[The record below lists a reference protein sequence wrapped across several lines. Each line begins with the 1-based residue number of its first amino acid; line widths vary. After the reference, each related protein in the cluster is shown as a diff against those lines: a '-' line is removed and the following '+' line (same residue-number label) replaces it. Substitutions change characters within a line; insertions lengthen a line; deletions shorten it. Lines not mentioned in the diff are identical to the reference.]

1 VRLAVW
7 RLLGLLL
14 TAAVLT
20 IGTELLRGRI
30 VNTNSAWISQR
41 LTEAG
46 IDVVYQATVGDD
58 LTDILAALQ
67 QAVRGASLVIM
78 TGGLGPTK
86 DDLARESL
94 SEFTGRP
101 LEVDPAA
108 VEHLQAFFARRG
120 FSFTGNNVKQ
130 ASRPE
135 GAELVEN
142 VCGTAPGVYL
152 EHDGVAYIA
161 VPGPPSEMREM
172 LERSVLP
179 RLIDRLGE
187 SARYRQIRHL
197 HLCDIGESAAAQA
210 LADLMDLDA
219 NPRVA
224 SYASPGE
231 VVLELTARGASEA
244 EALVMLDRT
253 EAAIRERL
261 GAAVYGIGEENME
274 AALGRAL
281 REAGATIATA
291 ESCTGGLI
299 ASRITDLPGA
309 SDYFLEGLVTY
320 SNEAKMALL
329 GVPEALLA
337 EHGAVSEEVARAMA
351 EGCRQKAGSDY
362 AIAVTGI
369 AGPTGGTAEKPVG
382 LVYIAVADRA
392 GAEVV
397 RQTWP
402 GTRSQFKARVSQTA
416 LNMARKRVL
425 GIPS

>member
-1 VRLAVW
+1 V
-7 RLLGLLL
+7 

-46 IDVVYQATVGDD
+46 IDVAYQATVGDD
-58 LTDILAALQ
+58 LTDILDTLTRAAR
-67 QAVRGASLVIM
+67 AASLVIM

-101 LEVDPAA
+101 LELDPAA

-120 FSFTGNNVKQ
+120 FSFTGNNTKQ
-130 ASRPE
+130 ASRPQ
-135 GAELVEN
+135 GSELLEN
-142 VCGTAPGVYL
+142 VCGTAPGVFL
-152 EHDGVAYIA
+152 EHEGVTYIA
-161 VPGPPSEMREM
+161 VPGPPTEMREM
-172 LERSVLP
+172 MERSVLP
-179 RLIDRLGE
+179 RLAERLGE
-187 SARYRQIRHL
+187 TARHRQIRHL

-219 NPRVA
+219 NPSVA

-231 VVLELTARGASEA
+231 VVLELTARAASEA
-244 EALVMLDRT
+244 EAQAMLDES

-261 GAAVYGIGEENME
+261 GAAVYGTGDENME
-274 AALGRAL
+274 AALGRVL

-299 ASRITDLPGA
+299 ASRVTDVPGA

-320 SNEAKMALL
+320 SNQAKTALL
-329 GVPEALLA
+329 GVPEALIA
-337 EHGAVSEEVARAMA
+337 AHGAVSEEVARAMA
-351 EGCRQKAGSDY
+351 EGCRERAGTDY

-369 AGPTGGTAEKPVG
+369 AGPAGGTPEKPVG

-392 GAEVV
+392 GVEVV

-402 GTRSQFKARVSQTA
+402 GTRSQFKTRVSQTA

-425 GIPS
+425 GLSS

>member
-1 VRLAVW
+1 MR
-7 RLLGLLL
+7 RLLGPLL

-41 LTEAG
+41 LTETG
-46 IDVVYQATVGDD
+46 LDVVYQATVGDD
-58 LTDILAALQ
+58 PADILAALQ
-67 QAVRGASLVIM
+67 QAIRRASLVVM

-86 DDLARESL
+86 DDLARECL

-101 LEVDPAA
+101 LETDPDA

-130 ASRPE
+130 ACRPQ
-135 GAELVEN
+135 GAELLDN

-152 EHDGVAYIA
+152 EHDGVSYIA

-172 LERSVLP
+172 MERSVLP
-179 RLIDRLGE
+179 RLAERLGE

-219 NPRVA
+219 NPSVA

-231 VVLELTARGASEA
+231 VVLELTARADSEA

-253 EAAIRERL
+253 EAVIRERL
-261 GAAVYGIGEENME
+261 KAAVYGIGEGNME

-299 ASRITDLPGA
+299 ASRITDVPGA

-320 SNEAKMALL
+320 SNRAKTTLL
-329 GVPEALLA
+329 GVPESLIA
-337 EHGAVSEEVARAMA
+337 EHGAVSEQVARAMA
-351 EGCRQKAGSDY
+351 EGCRERAASDY

-382 LVYIAVADRA
+382 LVYIAVADMA
-392 GAEVV
+392 GVEVV
-397 RQTWP
+397 CQTWP
-402 GTRSQFKARVSQTA
+402 GTRSQFKTRVSQSA
-416 LNMARKRVL
+416 LNLARKRVL
-425 GIPS
+425 GLSSS